1 MGEVHSLIM
10 RHGVETA
17 RSMAATKAERNA
29 IDAAASILA
38 EEDARMGVTPLCHR
52 SCRPDRIGTFGG
64 AGRRTWLDTD
74 SDIRIG

>member
-1 MGEVHSLIM
+1 VIEINLAGAVVRVVSGLDDAQL
-10 RHGVETA
+10 TA
-17 RSMAATKAERNA
+17 VLRA
-29 IDAAASILA
+29 
-38 EEDARMGVTPLCHR
+38 VPLCHR